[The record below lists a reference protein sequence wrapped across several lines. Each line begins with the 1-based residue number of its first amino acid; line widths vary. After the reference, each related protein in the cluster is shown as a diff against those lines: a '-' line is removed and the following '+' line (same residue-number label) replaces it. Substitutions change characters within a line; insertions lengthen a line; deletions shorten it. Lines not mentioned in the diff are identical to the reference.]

1 MVLMSDAVIRLDTT
15 VVSELM
21 RLKPAQPVLGWF
33 AARDSTKLFLA
44 RWPRPNCAR
53 ARQPGSAATV

>member
-1 MVLMSDAVIRLDTT
+1 MSDAVIRFDTN

-21 RLKPAQPVLGWF
+21 RLKPVQPMLGWF
-33 AARDSTKLFLA
+33 AAQDSTKLFLA

-53 ARQPGSAATV
+53 ARQPGSAAAV